1 MVLDE
6 EVTVLKNYVLSKS
19 RGQTVE
25 NPIIKRVLRDSLRV
39 SIESMIDVCKHI
51 VASKRLGVIRD
62 YKDFPLKLA
71 ERGLMDR
78 KLAEKLSDY
87 AKLRNVIVHRY
98 IEVDYELLYEK
109 ALELVNM
116 VSQLLGFKLKSL

>member
-1 MVLDE
+1 MSFF
-6 EVTVLKNYVLSKS
+6 N
-19 RGQTVE
+19 
-25 NPIIKRVLRDSLRV
+25 IKRVLRDSLRV
-39 SIESMIDVCKHI
+39 SIESMIDVCKHR

-87 AKLRNVIVHRY
+87 AKLRNVIVHQY